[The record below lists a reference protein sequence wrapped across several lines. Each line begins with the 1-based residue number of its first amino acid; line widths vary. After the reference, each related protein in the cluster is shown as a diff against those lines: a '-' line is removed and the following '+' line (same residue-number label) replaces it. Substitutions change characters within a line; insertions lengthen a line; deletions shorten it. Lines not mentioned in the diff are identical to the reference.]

1 MMIDIFLLWISS
13 GKQCWVLLD
22 PQIII
27 DYEQQIEYI
36 IFDAEAGT
44 MLDKYFGTKGHSAY
58 VRPAIGAGTD
68 RPTDGS
74 IEIGYKI
81 IW

>member
-1 MMIDIFLLWISS
+1 
-13 GKQCWVLLD
+13 
-22 PQIII
+22 
-27 DYEQQIEYI
+27 
-36 IFDAEAGT
+36 
-44 MLDKYFGTKGHSAY
+44 MLDRYLSTKGYSAY
-58 VRPAIGAGTD
+58 LRQSIDVGNG